1 MEELAPLLNELA
13 AQLGTTVDFLW
24 GVLLYQAYIS
34 AIGHIVLYSIY
45 LVLVPVSF
53 RYVIPWLKLGYDREM
68 KKDRYG
74 RSVDLC
80 VAGITTVGVLL
91 FALTATVIGFI
102 PDLITKLM
110 NPEYWALQQILE
122 VIR

>member
-74 RSVDLC
+74 RSVDLW